1 MPSYASPERAA
12 AALARVNRYARW
24 RAEPAGDFTPPHG
37 IDSYAAR
44 DLVVRLGVAA
54 EGDGDGLTG
63 GRSSVVGAERLLAHA
78 DTAEL
83 LAYYGITVVE
93 SRRVTGADET
103 VAAAEEMGYPVA
115 VKAVGDQWRPRAGQI
130 GLRLDVVTPI
140 GARRAYQDL
149 TELSGQ
155 GAVDVQR
162 MVPKGV
168 ACALEIVEDPSFGSL
183 LSFGLAGT
191 ATELLGDRAF
201 RVIPVS
207 DRDAAAL
214 VRAPRAAPLL
224 DGYNGAEPTD
234 LAAMED
240 LVRRVGKLAEDLPEV
255 RSLTLEPVL
264 ASAAGVWVVGAH
276 VVLGAPPQHDDTG
289 PRRMR

>member
-1 MPSYASPERAA
+1 
-12 AALARVNRYARW
+12 
-24 RAEPAGDFTPPHG
+24 
-37 IDSYAAR
+37 
-44 DLVVRLGVAA
+44 
-54 EGDGDGLTG
+54 
-63 GRSSVVGAERLLAHA
+63 
-78 DTAEL
+78 
-83 LAYYGITVVE
+83 
-93 SRRVTGADET
+93 
-103 VAAAEEMGYPVA
+103 
-115 VKAVGDQWRPRAGQI
+115 
-130 GLRLDVVTPI
+130 
-140 GARRAYQDL
+140 
-149 TELSGQ
+149 
-155 GAVDVQR
+155 

-264 ASAAGVWVVGAH
+264 ATATGGGWPMCKRIFKKTCARSPSIRSGARSS
-276 VVLGAPPQHDDTG
+276 GS
-289 PRRMR
+289 PRRLLKVPGGHRIWTSLPMVSGSSIARSAKNRKTFSWSKVTVRAKDAR